1 MRVWEPIGTGIVC
14 AWIAYNALEEAKQQ
28 AAAAAI
34 CGALLG
40 ASFLISVAALA
51 AGLVWGGAWREMP
64 TSIPWDVMI
73 FIEMAPVLLHSA
85 ILTQWS
91 RLLGRVGS
99 TPVWAMLYT
108 NAAAMAA
115 SHLLTPGHTIFA
127 TCAIFFHQCAMVGYE
142 AMTAPDWASPARG
155 GSLRWI
161 DPFLVMFEIAAV
173 FLVAWFNTFVAVEN
187 KRRLDYSIHKRAKVL
202 HDVAKN
208 LVTNFLP
215 PTGNS

>member
-34 CGALLG
+34 CGALLV
-40 ASFLISVAALA
+40 ASCFVSTAALV
-51 AGLVWGGAWREMP
+51 AGLAWGGAWREMP
-64 TSIPWDVMI
+64 TSVPWDVMI
-73 FIEMAPVLLHSA
+73 CIEMAPILLHSA

-99 TPVWAMLYT
+99 TPVWAMLHT
-108 NAAAMAA
+108 LAANPA

-173 FLVAWFNTFVAVEN
+173 FLVAWFNTIWAAEN
-187 KRRLDYSIHKRAKVL
+187 KRRLDYSIHTRAKVL
-202 HDVAKN
+202 HDVAKE